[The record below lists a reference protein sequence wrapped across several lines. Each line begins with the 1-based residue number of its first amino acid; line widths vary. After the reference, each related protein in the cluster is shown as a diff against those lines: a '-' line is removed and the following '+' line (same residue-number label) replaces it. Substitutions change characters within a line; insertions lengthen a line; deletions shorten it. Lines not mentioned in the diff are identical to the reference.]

1 MEKDFDDTISEQEKL
16 FGELL
21 DEIDED
27 EEEEEEETKEV
38 AEKESEE
45 SEEEKERKE
54 KERQKNKDAEE
65 ARKRREKEEK
75 EKKRLEE
82 EKKEQEDKKE
92 SSTQIL
98 GKQLNDFTKKYP
110 NINLK
115 SLDDD
120 KHFTRFIS
128 GKLLGKKDF
137 TELYEEYIEFK
148 KDLSGKS
155 ESDIVRDY
163 EKKRQASPG
172 SLGAG
177 GADVETA
184 EVYTKKELDDITAKI
199 PFMTEKQVAAVM
211 GKYEKSLEYHSKK

>member
-27 EEEEEEETKEV
+27 EEEETEEEETE
-38 AEKESEE
+38 EEESEE

-75 EKKRLEE
+75 EKKRLEDEKKAQE
-82 EKKEQEDKKE
+82 EKKET
-92 SSTQIL
+92 STQVL

-163 EKKRQASPG
+163 EKKKQASPG
-172 SLGAG
+172 SLGVG

-184 EVYTKKELDDITAKI
+184 EVYTKKELEDISAKL
-199 PFMTEKQVAAVM
+199 PFMTENQVAAVM
-211 GKYEKSLEYHSKK
+211 AKYEKSIEYHSKK